1 MTKKSL
7 FLSFALSL
15 GLLTAC
21 DNKFD
26 EANLNPNDP
35 TSVPAERLMP
45 HGIYTTVNGVIGT
58 LGLDVGSGWAQH
70 TARIQYTEI
79 DQFSFTSDTQDTPWR
94 NLYNESLADFQK
106 IIELGKAGGNENY
119 QAIGLIMRAY
129 TFSVLTDVYGDIPYS
144 EALKGT
150 TAGIVAPKFDM
161 QKDVYAG
168 LVADLKT
175 ASDLIN
181 SKTVSSEGDI
191 LFGANMTKWKKFA
204 NSLSLRLLNRMV
216 GKSGLSID
224 PKSEMTRILNDP
236 TKYPVMTSNA
246 DNAQLVYLA
255 RPNNNPINENRRT
268 RDDHRVSATMMDKLV
283 SLSDPRLAVYASKA
297 ADTGEYKGVP
307 NGLSNSEASAL
318 GLSKTSKIG
327 TYFVQETTPGVL
339 MSYAE
344 LNFIKAE
351 AAFIKGD
358 KATALAAYRNGI
370 SAHLTY
376 AGVSTADQTT
386 YLANAAV
393 LPAASSL
400 TLSQIMLQKY
410 IAQWGW
416 GFLEQWSDLRRYNY
430 SAEVFTGFQ
439 LPQTFATANNGKPAQ
454 RLRPRYNSEYVWNI
468 DALAKIGGLELDYHT
483 KPVWFSQ
490 P

>member
-1 MTKKSL
+1 MKKSL

-45 HGIYTTVNGVIGT
+45 HGIYTAVNGVIGT
-58 LGLDVGSGWAQH
+58 LGLDVGNDWAQH

-129 TFSVLTDVYGDIPYS
+129 TFSILTDVYGDIPYS

-161 QKDVYAG
+161 QKDVYTG

-175 ASDLIN
+175 ASDLIS
-181 SKTVSSEGDI
+181 SKSVSSEGDI

-224 PKSEMTRILNDP
+224 PKSEMTRILSDP

-246 DNAQLVYLA
+246 DIAQLVYLA

-283 SLSDPRLAVYASKA
+283 SLSDPRLAIYASKA

-351 AAFIKGD
+351 AALNGVTAAGDAAAAYQEGIKASMSYYGLTTPASYLTATTLKTGSD
-358 KATALAAYRNGI
+358 ARVQVLEQKWIALFGQGIEAWTEYRRTGIPALVVPTINYNNNAIPTRLPYPSTEENLNNANYKTALTQMGGAN
-370 SAHLTY
+370 TM
-376 AGVSTADQTT
+376 QTK
-386 YLANAAV
+386 L
-393 LPAASSL
+393 
-400 TLSQIMLQKY
+400 
-410 IAQWGW
+410 WW
-416 GFLEQWSDLRRYNY
+416 
-430 SAEVFTGFQ
+430 
-439 LPQTFATANNGKPAQ
+439 
-454 RLRPRYNSEYVWNI
+454 
-468 DALAKIGGLELDYHT
+468 AK
-483 KPVWFSQ
+483 
-490 P
+490 

>member
-1 MTKKSL
+1 MKKSL
-7 FLSFALSL
+7 FLSVALSF

-58 LGLDVGSGWAQH
+58 LGLDVGNGWAQH

-79 DQFSFTSDTQDTPWR
+79 DQFSFTSYTQDTPWR

-150 TAGIVAPKFDM
+150 TAGIVSPKFDM

-175 ASDLIN
+175 ASDLIS

-224 PKSEMTRILNDP
+224 PKAEMTRILSDP

-246 DNAQLVYLA
+246 DIAQLVYLA

-268 RDDHRVSATMMDKLV
+268 RDDHRVSATMMDKLI
-283 SLSDPRLAVYASKA
+283 SMSDPRLAIYASKA

-351 AAFIKGD
+351 AALNGITAAGDAATAYQEGIKASMSYYGLTTPASYLT
-358 KATALAAYRNGI
+358 ATALKTGSDAR
-370 SAHLTY
+370 
-376 AGVSTADQTT
+376 VQ
-386 YLANAAV
+386 V
-393 LPAASSL
+393 
-400 TLSQIMLQKY
+400 
-410 IAQWGW
+410 
-416 GFLEQWSDLRRYNY
+416 LEQKWIALFGQGIEAWTEYRRTGIPALVVPKINYNNN
-430 SAEVFTGFQ
+430 AIPTR
-439 LPQTFATANNGKPAQ
+439 LPYPSTEENLNNANYKTALTQMGGANTMQTK
-454 RLRPRYNSEYVWNI
+454 LWW
-468 DALAKIGGLELDYHT
+468 AK
-483 KPVWFSQ
+483 
-490 P
+490 